1 MKMIT
6 SIRDITNKTYCVKAE
21 ENDFDK
27 SAREF
32 YNTKKEIWNR
42 EHPLMPVTITWT
54 HDSCVQRML
63 DTILNSVSGII
74 KYTPAELMNPLI

>member
-21 ENDFDK
+21 EIDFDK

-42 EHPLMPVTITWT
+42 AHPLMPVTITWT

-74 KYTPAELMNPLI
+74 KYTPVELMNPLI